1 MTINELRA
9 AFPAWVIE
17 PAPAGLTAESG
28 NVSIEFD
35 ASAGIVCR
43 EMAILLC
50 IQECNTRAVTTEM
63 KRATRRSQQGESA
76 PANSPGERR

>member
-1 MTINELRA
+1 MTIDELRA
-9 AFPAWVIE
+9 AFPAWIIE
-17 PAPAGLTAESG
+17 SAPAGITAKSG

-35 ASAGIVCR
+35 APMGIVCYW
-43 EMAILLC
+43 MALLLC
-50 IQECNTRAVTTEM
+50 LQECNPRAVTAEM